1 MASVFAQVKIRL
13 SGFGVAPLR
22 SSPGYA
28 GVDNQTSHCWF
39 AEIKLVIAGNYKNLA
54 ASTFNHRGEPNIG

>member
-28 GVDNQTSHCWF
+28 GVDN
-39 AEIKLVIAGNYKNLA
+39 
-54 ASTFNHRGEPNIG
+54 